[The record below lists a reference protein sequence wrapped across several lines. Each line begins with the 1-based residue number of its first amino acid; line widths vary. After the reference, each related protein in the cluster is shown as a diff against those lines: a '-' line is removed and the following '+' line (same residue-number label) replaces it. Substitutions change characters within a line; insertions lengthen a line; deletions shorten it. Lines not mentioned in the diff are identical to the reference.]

1 MDEWLRP
8 TLRCAEIPQR
18 GAHSTSINW
27 KIWKI
32 RWWLV
37 WQGPCKKVVRSS
49 VSPIKKKNGNGKTK
63 HGESQFLGET
73 LIRLPATSPIVLF
86 FFTKF
91 LGESPNFNFRHN
103 LPSWIQA
110 SADSQRAAK
119 LLLIEEPRKRLV
131 KGIRKRALAE
141 MAGVSSSLHSKN
153 EMVDLWWI

>member
-49 VSPIKKKNGNGKTK
+49 VSPIFKKKNWKWKNKTW
-63 HGESQFLGET
+63 GIPILGRNLDST
-73 LIRLPATSPIVLF
+73 PSNVSYCFIF
-86 FFTKF
+86 FNQ
-91 LGESPNFNFRHN
+91 SPNFNFKHN